1 MNHPTNFLYYNHE
14 ENEWQTVTTEDLAFR
29 NEPGAYIIPVYE
41 NGQRGEQTTW
51 AEWQAELNKQNT
63 PPPTDHAPEKK
74 RSFFDS
80 MFIDMEPKPQQTQ
93 QQEQNQP
100 DEEKKRNNQFGKHAP
115 KQTGIIQPTPK
126 EAKAL
131 EYLLTHTKLSNLID
145 ESIDLIKL
153 IYGAILVLII
163 ANIVIALTFFG
174 LYASAK

>member
-29 NEPGAYIIPVYE
+29 NEPGAYIIPIYE

-63 PPPTDHAPEKK
+63 PPPTEPAPAKK
-74 RSFFDS
+74 KAFVNSL
-80 MFIDMEPKPQQTQ
+80 FIELEPKP

-100 DEEKKRNNQFGKHAP
+100 AEEKKQSLRNNQFGKHAP
-115 KQTGIIQPTPK
+115 KQTEEIQPPTPK

-131 EYLLTHTKLSNLID
+131 EYLLTHTKLRELID

-153 IYGAILVLII
+153 IYGAILVLLI
-163 ANIVIALTFFG
+163 ANIVIALIFFG